1 MKSKYSHLPMLILGS
16 AILAFGMFNIHSRS
30 PVTEGGI
37 LGMTLFIQ
45 HWFGISP
52 AFSGFIMDV
61 SLFLLGTKYLGKGFL
76 GNAVTASLMFSVF
89 YRIYEK
95 IGYMTPDIS
104 HSPLMCAVFGG
115 IFVGVGVGLVV
126 RQGGAAGGD
135 DSLALVVSMK
145 TGWSIAKCYLLTDL
159 TVLALSLSY
168 IPFAKI
174 AYSLVTVII
183 SSKIIEMV
191 QTFELKK
198 A

>member
-1 MKSKYSHLPMLILGS
+1 MRSKYSHLPTLILGS

-52 AFSGFIMDV
+52 AFSGFVMDV
-61 SLFLLGTKYLGKGFL
+61 SLFLLGTKYFGKEFL

-89 YRIYEK
+89 YRIYEH
-95 IGYMTPDIS
+95 IGYMLPDIS
-104 HSPLMCAVFGG
+104 HSPLMCAIFGG

-135 DSLALVVSMK
+135 DSLALVLSHK
-145 TGWSIAKCYLLTDL
+145 FGWSIANCYLLTDL

-168 IPFAKI
+168 IPFSKI
-174 AYSLVTVII
+174 AYSLVTVMI
-183 SSKIIEMV
+183 SSKIIEFIQNYKV
-191 QTFELKK
+191 K

>member
-45 HWFGISP
+45 HWFNISP
-52 AFSGFIMDV
+52 AFSGFVMDV

-95 IGYMTPDIS
+95 IGYMIREAQMVERVP
-104 HSPLMCAVFGG
+104 
-115 IFVGVGVGLVV
+115 
-126 RQGGAAGGD
+126 
-135 DSLALVVSMK
+135 
-145 TGWSIAKCYLLTDL
+145 
-159 TVLALSLSY
+159 Y
-168 IPFAKI
+168 I
-174 AYSLVTVII
+174 VII
-183 SSKIIEMV
+183 GVKEMEDGTV
-191 QTFELKK
+191 SVRNRDTNETSIYNLDDFIAMLSTTIKNRI
-198 A
+198 

>member
-1 MKSKYSHLPMLILGS
+1 MLILGS

-30 PVTEGGI
+30 PVTEGGV

-52 AFSGFIMDV
+52 AFSGFVMDV

-76 GNAVTASLMFSVF
+76 GNAITASLLFSVF

-104 HSPLMCAVFGG
+104 HSPLMCAIFGG

-135 DSLALVVSMK
+135 DSLALVISK
-145 TGWSIAKCYLLTDL
+145 LTGMGIAKCYLLTDL

-168 IPFAKI
+168 IPFSKI
-174 AYSLVTVII
+174 IYSLVTVMI
-183 SSKIIEMV
+183 SSALIQKIQE
-191 QTFELKK
+191 TGLKK

>member
-1 MKSKYSHLPMLILGS
+1 MRSKYSHLPTLILGS

-52 AFSGFIMDV
+52 AFSGFVMDV
-61 SLFLLGTKYLGKGFL
+61 SLFLLGTKYFGKEFL

-89 YRIYEK
+89 YRIYEH
-95 IGYMTPDIS
+95 IGYMLPDIS
-104 HSPLMCAVFGG
+104 YSPLMCAILGG

-135 DSLALVVSMK
+135 DSLALVLSHK
-145 TGWSIAKCYLLTDL
+145 FGWSIANCYLLTDL
-159 TVLALSLSY
+159 TVLVLSLSY
-168 IPFAKI
+168 IPFSKI
-174 AYSLVTVII
+174 AYSLVTVMI
-183 SSKIIEMV
+183 SSKIIEFI
-191 QTFELKK
+191 QNYKIK

>member
-1 MKSKYSHLPMLILGS
+1 MRSKYSHLPTLILGS

-45 HWFGISP
+45 HWFCISP
-52 AFSGFIMDV
+52 AFSGFVMDV
-61 SLFLLGTKYLGKGFL
+61 SLFLLCTKYFGKEFL

-89 YRIYEK
+89 YRIYEH
-95 IGYMTPDIS
+95 IGYMLPDIS
-104 HSPLMCAVFGG
+104 HSPLMCAILGG

-135 DSLALVVSMK
+135 DSLALVLSHRF
-145 TGWSIAKCYLLTDL
+145 GWSIANCYLLTDL

-168 IPFAKI
+168 IPFSKI
-174 AYSLVTVII
+174 AYSLITVMI
-183 SSKIIEMV
+183 SSKIIEFIQNYKV
-191 QTFELKK
+191 K